1 MFLPT
6 RHLDNTRAGGGGT
19 LIVSPRRTTSENA
32 LSLQQT
38 SGSKVSP
45 KSSHDRGQVFV
56 TGRCAC
62 PCYGRTLGPSV
73 STESTA
79 PAKKEKRSKKERKA
93 TTTTEFTLSINF
105 GLVNTYKGLGERGV
119 VSRQKSLSPREL
131 GGSTIDACARK
142 LRPFGATPFL
152 RGNCRP
158 RNDANIPSRGSGPIA
173 ATACQSGTIIQC
185 MGGNS

>member
-93 TTTTEFTLSINF
+93 TTTTDFTLSINF
-105 GLVNTYKGLGERGV
+105 GLVNTYKGLGVRGRTWLDV
-119 VSRQKSLSPREL
+119 LASVSRRPSRARFREL
-131 GGSTIDACARK
+131 IQQTDIP
-142 LRPFGATPFL
+142 LTPGPSPAL
-152 RGNCRP
+152 GRGEP
-158 RNDANIPSRGSGPIA
+158 IPTLL
-173 ATACQSGTIIQC
+173 TASDK
-185 MGGNS
+185 SAKVSP

>member
-32 LSLQQT
+32 LSLQQR

-62 PCYGRTLGPSV
+62 LCYGRTLGPWF

-79 PAKKEKRSKKERKA
+79 PTKKEKRTKKERKT

-105 GLVNTYKGLGERGV
+105 GLVNTYKGLGVRGQAHSLIF
-119 VSRQKSLSPREL
+119 SRAFRDAPREL
-131 GGSTIDACARK
+131 GCRLNQQRDIPLTPAPLPRWGEGSPA
-142 LRPFGATPFL
+142 LMP
-152 RGNCRP
+152 
-158 RNDANIPSRGSGPIA
+158 
-173 ATACQSGTIIQC
+173 TAGLPALSPTFPA
-185 MGGNS
+185 